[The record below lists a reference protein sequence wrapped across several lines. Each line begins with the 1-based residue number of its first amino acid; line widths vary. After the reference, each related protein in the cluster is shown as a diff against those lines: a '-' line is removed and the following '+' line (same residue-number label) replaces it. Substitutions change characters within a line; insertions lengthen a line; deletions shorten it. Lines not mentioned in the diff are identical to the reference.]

1 MNTLITENQSILLVG
16 VVLVI
21 VAVAI
26 ILEQR
31 FKWASFV
38 GSFFI
43 CIMGGFILSNLNVIP
58 HSSPAFGA
66 IDGIILLVALPM
78 FLYKA
83 DIKAI
88 IKQSG
93 KLFGLFHV
101 AAIGSLVASIIMGVF
116 FSSRELVA
124 KCLPILCAGQVGG
137 TVNCVAVG
145 KIIGIEEGFL
155 DTYLVADNF
164 AFCFMVL
171 ILNVLHRSKFMK
183 NLLPRPETDRLEA
196 SVDKETLLAEGK
208 TITAGFW
215 GGKEISLKDIALCL
229 ASAFTIVGISQVI
242 AGFIQSLGLPTII
255 NQLFGNVYMVLTII
269 TVIFA
274 TFFPKFLGNIKGS
287 MEIGNICFLMWFTTV
302 GIAGDLAEMLRSGVV
317 ILLMCV
323 FSFCVNLLICV
334 IGAKVLKC
342 TWEEVVAANMA
353 SVGGPPTV
361 AAVAGSFGWT
371 NIIIPGMLVG
381 LWGYVI
387 GNYAGIIIANLFV
400 L

>member
-1 MNTLITENQSILLVG
+1 
-16 VVLVI
+16 
-21 VAVAI
+21 
-26 ILEQR
+26 
-31 FKWASFV
+31 
-38 GSFFI
+38 
-43 CIMGGFILSNLNVIP
+43 
-58 HSSPAFGA
+58 
-66 IDGIILLVALPM
+66 
-78 FLYKA
+78 
-83 DIKAI
+83 
-88 IKQSG
+88 
-93 KLFGLFHV
+93 
-101 AAIGSLVASIIMGVF
+101 
-116 FSSRELVA
+116 
-124 KCLPILCAGQVGG
+124 
-137 TVNCVAVG
+137 
-145 KIIGIEEGFL
+145 
-155 DTYLVADNF
+155 
-164 AFCFMVL
+164 
-171 ILNVLHRSKFMK
+171 MK

-229 ASAFTIVGISQVI
+229 ASAFAIVGVSQVI

>member
-229 ASAFTIVGISQVI
+229 ASAFAIVGVSQVI